1 MIYLLNITLYLLKHQ
16 TQKIAS
22 LNIKSNSLHL
32 AVSLVRCGTSVT
44 CEIVSKHPPP
54 SNKWINLIR
63 VASWFIG
70 MIFWANFDP
79 ITILQTKENGVPCH
93 WDEN

>member
-54 SNKWINLIR
+54 LKQVDQL
-63 VASWFIG
+63 
-70 MIFWANFDP
+70 DP
-79 ITILQTKENGVPCH
+79 SGILVH
-93 WDEN
+93 WHDFLG